1 MSIFARKL
9 SKLIPSAPSRQ
20 TISKRKPAHRSNC
33 ISFSLICQRAKRNQ
47 INLFAL
53 ILFRNKY
60 DFFKAIHYKRERRP
74 ITLELQE
81 REEHLRAARNYG
93 EEAEEKDREEGEG
106 REPREEA

>member
-1 MSIFARKL
+1 MPSGMRIFKMMTQLEQNLRCCRTKFLFQFSI
-9 SKLIPSAPSRQ
+9 
-20 TISKRKPAHRSNC
+20 
-33 ISFSLICQRAKRNQ
+33 
-47 INLFAL
+47 
-53 ILFRNKY
+53 
-60 DFFKAIHYKRERRP
+60 KAIHYKRERRP